1 MVDVIIT
8 GESGKLHAVYHK
20 SELEAAPLAVIL
32 SGSPRQ
38 KCHMNDRV
46 SYAMFRAFMD
56 IGFSVVRFNYRGVND
71 SEGSIGTTSEN
82 MLDIATVIDW
92 IQNKNEDSDKIWL
105 AGHQLGA
112 WYVLQAMMR
121 RPEVSGFALV
131 SPDPSVSDF
140 GFLSPRPN
148 RGLLL
153 QGMNEGDEATALESV
168 HSLFAIT
175 RNILKEKGKNA
186 VNFTKIAIVVLN
198 QIIRP
203 FTAKWHRKM
212 LNGAFQDEDQ
222 CLIFRNELS
231 VLQNELIK
239 YTKLLADLAMVE
251 DLTVII
257 ENDEQE

>member
-20 SELEAAPLAVIL
+20 SEQESAPLAVVL

-71 SEGSIGTTSEN
+71 SEGAIGTTADN

-92 IQNKNEDSDKIWL
+92 IQNKNEDSERIWL

-112 WYVLQAMMR
+112 WYVLQMMMR
-121 RPEVSGFALV
+121 RPEISGFALV
-131 SPDPSVSDF
+131 SPDTSVSDF

-153 QGMNEGDEATALESV
+153 RAANEGEEANIFGAHLTQ
-168 HSLFAIT
+168 
-175 RNILKEKGKNA
+175 ILKKQAQIDLETILVKNA
-186 VNFTKIAIVVLN
+186 EAGYSQPGDLRQMYNDLKAYVGRENADD
-198 QIIRP
+198 R
-203 FTAKWHRKM
+203 
-212 LNGAFQDEDQ
+212 
-222 CLIFRNELS
+222 
-231 VLQNELIK
+231 
-239 YTKLLADLAMVE
+239 LL
-251 DLTVII
+251 
-257 ENDEQE
+257 

>member
-20 SELEAAPLAVIL
+20 SEIEAAPLAVVL

-38 KCHMNDRV
+38 KYHMNDRV

-71 SEGSIGTTSEN
+71 SEGAIGTTTDN

-112 WYVLQAMMR
+112 WYVLQMLMR

-153 QGMNEGDEATALESV
+153 QGANEGDAANAFGV
-168 HSLFAIT
+168 HLT
-175 RNILKEKGKNA
+175 QILKKQAQIDLETILVKNA
-186 VNFTKIAIVVLN
+186 DANYSLPADLRQMYNDLKAYVGREN
-198 QIIRP
+198 
-203 FTAKWHRKM
+203 
-212 LNGAFQDEDQ
+212 EDD
-222 CLIFRNELS
+222 
-231 VLQNELIK
+231 
-239 YTKLLADLAMVE
+239 KLL
-251 DLTVII
+251 
-257 ENDEQE
+257 

>member
-8 GESGKLHAVYHK
+8 GDSGKLHAVYHK
-20 SELEAAPLAVIL
+20 SDIEAAPLAVVL
-32 SGSPRQ
+32 SGCPRQ

-105 AGHQLGA
+105 AGNQLGA

-121 RPEVSGFALV
+121 RPEISGFALV

-153 QGMNEGDEATALESV
+153 QGANEGDEATSFGV
-168 HSLFAIT
+168 HLT
-175 RNILKEKGKNA
+175 QILKKQAQIDLETIRVKNA
-186 VNFTKIAIVVLN
+186 DANYSAPADLRQMYNDLKAYVGRENS
-198 QIIRP
+198 
-203 FTAKWHRKM
+203 
-212 LNGAFQDEDQ
+212 D
-222 CLIFRNELS
+222 S
-231 VLQNELIK
+231 
-239 YTKLLADLAMVE
+239 KLL
-251 DLTVII
+251 
-257 ENDEQE
+257 